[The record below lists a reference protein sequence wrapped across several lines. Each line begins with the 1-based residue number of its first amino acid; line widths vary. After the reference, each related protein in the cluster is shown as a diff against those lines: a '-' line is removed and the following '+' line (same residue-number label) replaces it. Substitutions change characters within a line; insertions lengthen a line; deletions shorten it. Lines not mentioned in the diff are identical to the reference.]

1 MNKKLKFEDLVPNNT
16 VGIQKVT
23 PTVANMPN
31 AAQGNVSYSS
41 LIKNDTI
48 NTGAP
53 YRVDAFDPKT
63 TYTGGGLLDG
73 GGGGN
78 DGEGGTVTP
87 MSYEEWYNTAKQNAE
102 TTRQN
107 AIGDAQ
113 VNYNKSKSEY
123 GSRAESLRNM
133 GLTGAGYSD
142 YLNGQAYAQMQGA
155 IANANTQ
162 KASTIADIDA
172 KYMDYINQKEEAAKA
187 NYANLLSNITYAWT
201 DADIDNYAEA
211 YGLSDPEQIAT
222 LKQTRLDRV
231 KRYLDTNDYDI
242 DTLKMLLPE
251 DSAEYNK
258 YFNALAT
265 NGMNAVSENMFKGKD
280 KNTATA
286 TYNEI
291 KAVLEAQLKAT
302 DDPTQKSNLQNALDK
317 LAKEYNNE
325 YNNPITVSPSI
336 KFRFNGVWAHGKTQ
350 SGDRFTLKGDDGKYV
365 VEFTGEEVPEG
376 AKNAAKNNNVTDGSV
391 FKYNGNYYVRI
402 GDYYYNFRARDGRGG
417 EWRDFEKEFNGG

>member
-31 AAQGNVSYSS
+31 AAQGNVSYTS

-155 IANANTQ
+155 IANANAQ

-231 KRYLDTNDYDI
+231 KRYLDTNDYDADI
-242 DTLKMLLPE
+242 LKMLLPE
-251 DSAEYNK
+251 GSEDYDTYYNK
-258 YFNALAT
+258 LTSKSSKVNFETEDGLISEAEASDALENIKKMLGEDSDDYKTLKEKYDKTYKIATLVQGKPVTYTGEGLLNNLKTSKSGDNFKVSWTDHENVVHKYKVQNNGKVEAKDNDAAVLAYISKVGDYQVFKFNGAAYIRV
-265 NGMNAVSENMFKGKD
+265 G
-280 KNTATA
+280 
-286 TYNEI
+286 NEI
-291 KAVLEAQLKAT
+291 YRLGGRTRDQS
-302 DDPTQKSNLQNALDK
+302 DYQKLLNDL
-317 LAKEYNNE
+317 
-325 YNNPITVSPSI
+325 V
-336 KFRFNGVWAHGKTQ
+336 
-350 SGDRFTLKGDDGKYV
+350 
-365 VEFTGEEVPEG
+365 
-376 AKNAAKNNNVTDGSV
+376 
-391 FKYNGNYYVRI
+391 
-402 GDYYYNFRARDGRGG
+402 
-417 EWRDFEKEFNGG
+417 

>member
-53 YRVDAFDPKT
+53 YRVDAFNPKT
-63 TYTGGGLLDG
+63 TYTGGGLDD

-78 DGEGGTVTP
+78 DGEGGIVTP
-87 MSYEEWYNTAKQNAE
+87 MSYEEWYNTAKKNAE

-123 GSRAESLRNM
+123 GSRAEALRNM

-155 IANANTQ
+155 IANANAQ

-172 KYMDYINQKEEAAKA
+172 KYMDYINQKEEAAKT

-201 DADIDNYAEA
+201 DADIDNYAGV
-211 YGLSDPEQIAT
+211 YGLSDDQIAT

-231 KRYLDTNDYDI
+231 KRYLDTNDYDADI
-242 DTLKMLLPE
+242 LKMLLPE
-251 DSAEYNK
+251 GSEDYDTYYNK
-258 YFNALAT
+258 LTSKSSKVNFETEDGLISEAEASAALENIKKMLGEDSDDYKTLKEKYDKTYKIATLAQGKPVTYTGEGLLNNLKTSKSGDNFKVSWTDHENVVHEYKVQNNGKVEATDNDAAVLAYISKVGDYQVFKFNGAAYIRV
-265 NGMNAVSENMFKGKD
+265 G
-280 KNTATA
+280 
-286 TYNEI
+286 NEI
-291 KAVLEAQLKAT
+291 YRLGGRTRDQS
-302 DDPTQKSNLQNALDK
+302 DYQKLLNDL
-317 LAKEYNNE
+317 
-325 YNNPITVSPSI
+325 V
-336 KFRFNGVWAHGKTQ
+336 
-350 SGDRFTLKGDDGKYV
+350 
-365 VEFTGEEVPEG
+365 
-376 AKNAAKNNNVTDGSV
+376 
-391 FKYNGNYYVRI
+391 
-402 GDYYYNFRARDGRGG
+402 
-417 EWRDFEKEFNGG
+417 

>member
-31 AAQGNVSYSS
+31 AAQGNVSYTS

-155 IANANTQ
+155 IANANAQ

-231 KRYLDTNDYDI
+231 KRYLDTNDYDADI
-242 DTLKMLLPE
+242 LKMLLPE
-251 DSAEYNK
+251 GSEDYDTYYNK
-258 YFNALAT
+258 LTSKSSKVNFETEDGLISEAEASDALENIKKMLGEDSDDYKTLKEKYDKTYKIATLVQGKPVTYTGEGLLNNLKTSKSGDNFKVSWTDHENVVHKYKVQNNGKVEATDNDAAVLAYISKVGDYQVFKFNGAAYIRV
-265 NGMNAVSENMFKGKD
+265 G
-280 KNTATA
+280 
-286 TYNEI
+286 NEI
-291 KAVLEAQLKAT
+291 YRLGGRTRDQS
-302 DDPTQKSNLQNALDK
+302 DYQKLLNDL
-317 LAKEYNNE
+317 
-325 YNNPITVSPSI
+325 V
-336 KFRFNGVWAHGKTQ
+336 
-350 SGDRFTLKGDDGKYV
+350 
-365 VEFTGEEVPEG
+365 
-376 AKNAAKNNNVTDGSV
+376 
-391 FKYNGNYYVRI
+391 
-402 GDYYYNFRARDGRGG
+402 
-417 EWRDFEKEFNGG
+417 

>member
-31 AAQGNVSYSS
+31 AAQGNVSYTS

-155 IANANTQ
+155 IANANAQ

-211 YGLSDPEQIAT
+211 YGLSDPEQIAA

-231 KRYLDTNDYDI
+231 KRYLDTNDYDADI
-242 DTLKMLLPE
+242 LKMLLPE
-251 DSAEYNK
+251 GSEDYDTYYNK
-258 YFNALAT
+258 LTSKSSKVNFETEDGLISEAEASDALENIKKMLGEDSDDYKTLKEKYDKTYKIATLVQGKPVTYTGEGLLNNLKTSKSGDNFKVSWTDHENVVHKYKVQNNGKVEAKDNDAAVLAYISKVGDYQVFKFNGAAYIRV
-265 NGMNAVSENMFKGKD
+265 G
-280 KNTATA
+280 
-286 TYNEI
+286 NEI
-291 KAVLEAQLKAT
+291 YRLGGRTRDQS
-302 DDPTQKSNLQNALDK
+302 DYQKLLNDL
-317 LAKEYNNE
+317 
-325 YNNPITVSPSI
+325 V
-336 KFRFNGVWAHGKTQ
+336 
-350 SGDRFTLKGDDGKYV
+350 
-365 VEFTGEEVPEG
+365 
-376 AKNAAKNNNVTDGSV
+376 
-391 FKYNGNYYVRI
+391 
-402 GDYYYNFRARDGRGG
+402 
-417 EWRDFEKEFNGG
+417 